1 MKAQL
6 KGWGEFFQAV
16 STGVSLLVSADSIVK
31 GLERPRIG
39 ANTIPGG
46 LGIKT
51 LSPEIAKALEKS
63 EAALATLYAQE
74 LKQIE
79 EQEKIENQV
88 ATRKALLQKVE
99 KLAPLIIFAGVGL
112 GLILLLRRG

>member
-1 MKAQL
+1 MRVQL

-31 GLERPRIG
+31 GLERPRVG
-39 ANTIPGG
+39 ANNMPGG
-46 LGIKT
+46 LGMKT

-63 EAALATLYAQE
+63 ETQLASLYAQE
-74 LKQIE
+74 LKQVE
-79 EQEKIENQV
+79 EQERTENQI

-112 GLILLLRRG
+112 GVFLLVR